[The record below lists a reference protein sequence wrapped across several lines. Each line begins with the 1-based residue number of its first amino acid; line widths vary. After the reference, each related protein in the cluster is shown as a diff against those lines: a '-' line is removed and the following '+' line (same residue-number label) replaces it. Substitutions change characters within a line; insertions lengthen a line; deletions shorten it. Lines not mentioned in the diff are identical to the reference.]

1 LALVEI
7 CMLQQ
12 SIAAGFEAEL
22 EEELALRH
30 RAERSQTGH
39 SRLSREIGK
48 VDMGGEIGL
57 TRSLERIRELMTT
70 HGL

>member
-48 VDMGGEIGL
+48 VDMGGEICL